1 MDYRLRMK
9 LLSGAEISGP
19 MLSVL
24 EKVGIIAVFLFE
36 WKRKKR
42 KEEILWEFWL
52 YKLKLE
58 NFLTEDFFL
67 VFIC

>member
-19 MLSVL
+19 TFSVL
-24 EKVGIIAVFLFE
+24 EKVGIIAFCLFE

-42 KEEILWEFWL
+42 KEEH
-52 YKLKLE
+52 
-58 NFLTEDFFL
+58 
-67 VFIC
+67 

>member
-19 MLSVL
+19 TLSVL

-42 KEEILWEFWL
+42 KEE
-52 YKLKLE
+52 YCE
-58 NFLTEDFFL
+58 NFDGTRG
-67 VFIC
+67 IK

>member
-42 KEEILWEFWL
+42 KEE
-52 YKLKLE
+52 YCE
-58 NFLTEDFFL
+58 NFDGARG
-67 VFIC
+67 IK

>member
-1 MDYRLRMK
+1 MKPNCRHLLFTVMDYRLRMK

-36 WKRKKR
+36 
-42 KEEILWEFWL
+42 
-52 YKLKLE
+52 
-58 NFLTEDFFL
+58 
-67 VFIC
+67 